1 MAKAA
6 FEMRQ
11 MKRLVYPLVFLL
23 LGFSISC
30 SISEKGG
37 SKGKNSVYRL
47 VVLHTNDTH
56 GHPVKFYHFPA
67 PDVGGLPARAT
78 LVKQIRKEQEN
89 VLVLDAGDLNTGRPE
104 SNLFKARPDILGMN
118 YIGYDAMVLGN
129 HEFDHPLDVLQEQ
142 MALAR
147 FPFLSANVKTKD
159 GRYPARP
166 FIIKQFK
173 GFKVAVFGLTT
184 KHTEIIGHPEYIRE
198 LVFEDE
204 VEVARRLVPE
214 LRKKADVVIA
224 LTHMGL
230 YPSAKRGSK
239 RLASEVGGI
248 DLIVD
253 GNTHVKLDSPIFI
266 NRLGSDIK
274 TPIVQAWQWG
284 LIVGRVDL
292 RIQDKR
298 IVDLKF
304 KAIPINLKKVEKKAD
319 GVRTYHFVGQ
329 EIREDEE
336 LLKLLQP
343 YVDKVDSLLSEV
355 IGYAGG
361 AFWSNDVRKR
371 ETALGDMVAD
381 SMLWYARNANVDFAI
396 LNGGSIRK
404 DLPEG
409 QIRRKLIYEI
419 LPFDSS
425 VVVVTLRGSDVLALF
440 SYIAT
445 LSPGEGAFP
454 QVSEGLSFA
463 INRGEGRCENIL
475 IRGNPIDPNRTY
487 KIVTN
492 SYLAGG
498 GDGYG
503 MFLKALDRHDFSV
516 FQRDV
521 LIEYIRHLG
530 GSIKPETKERF
541 KIR

>member
-1 MAKAA
+1 
-6 FEMRQ
+6 
-11 MKRLVYPLVFLL
+11 
-23 LGFSISC
+23 
-30 SISEKGG
+30 
-37 SKGKNSVYRL
+37 
-47 VVLHTNDTH
+47 
-56 GHPVKFYHFPA
+56 
-67 PDVGGLPARAT
+67 VGGLPARAT
-78 LVKQIRKEQEN
+78 LVREIKREHEN
-89 VLVLDAGDLNTGRPE
+89 VLVLDAGDINTGRPE
-104 SNLFKARPDILGMN
+104 SNLFNARPDILGMN

-129 HEFDHPLDVLQEQ
+129 HEFDHPLGVLQEQ

-147 FPFLSANVKTKD
+147 FPFLAANVKTKD
-159 GRYPARP
+159 GRYLASP
-166 FIIKQFK
+166 FIIKPFN

-184 KHTEIIGHPEYIRE
+184 KHTEIIGHPDYVRE

-204 VEVARRLVPE
+204 VEVAKRLVPI

-224 LTHMGL
+224 LTHMGI
-230 YPSAKRGSK
+230 YPSARRGSK

-266 NRLGSDIK
+266 NRSGTDMK

-284 LIVGRVDL
+284 LVVGRVDL
-292 RIQDKR
+292 WIQDKR

-304 KAIPINLKKVEKKAD
+304 KSIPINLKVVEKKPGRA
-319 GVRTYHFVGQ
+319 RAYRFVGP
-329 EIREDEE
+329 EIEEDEE
-336 LLKLLQP
+336 LITLLQP
-343 YVDKVDSLLSEV
+343 YVDKVDALLSEV

-361 AFWSNDVRKR
+361 TFWNEGVRKM

-381 SMLWYARNANVDFAI
+381 SMLWYARTADVDFAI
-396 LNGGSIRK
+396 LNGGSIRR

-409 QIRRKLIYEI
+409 QIRKKAIYEI

-425 VVVVTLRGSDVLALF
+425 IVIVTLKGSDVLALF
-440 SYIAT
+440 SHIAA

-463 INRGEGRCENIL
+463 INRERKRCEDIL
-475 IRGNPIDPNRTY
+475 IRGKPIDQNRTY

-492 SYLAGG
+492 SYLAAG

-503 MFLKALDRHDFSV
+503 MFRKAINSYDSSV

-521 LIEYIRHLG
+521 LIAYIQHLG
-530 GSIKPETKERF
+530 GTINPEKKERL